1 MLESGAHKRCA
12 AKSDKSV
19 TEKNFCGGGAYLS
32 TTQVGDCLQ
41 VGVQACQ
48 KETLFY

>member
-1 MLESGAHKRCA
+1 MLESGVHKRFV
-12 AKSDKSV
+12 AKSQESV

-32 TTQVGDCLQ
+32 ITQVGDCLQ

-48 KETLFY
+48 KEAFFT